1 MYCTKWGKHLAY
13 CTCPDIEER
22 LNSIKDNPYVGIA
35 VRQNI
40 DMRRIAQREKE
51 SNNNEKK

>member
-1 MYCTKWGKHLAY
+1 MYCTKCGKHLAY

-35 VRQNI
+35 VGQNI
-40 DMRRIAQREKE
+40 DMRRIAQRKKE